1 MLAELPFTMSA
12 SLENGTLVIT
22 LTGEL
27 DFRIRVTLAGQLSEF
42 LAQQPARL
50 IYDLTK
56 VPYIDAGSLHLLMQ
70 AARHTPHK
78 PVLVDPA
85 PIVVRL
91 LQITGLDTKCT
102 VIRMRH
108 DDAWRSRDTPG
119 GWRAGADAP

>member
-27 DFRIRVTLAGQLSEF
+27 DFRIRATLAEQLSES

-56 VPYIDAGSLHLLMQ
+56 VPYIDAGSLYLLMQ
-70 AARHTPHK
+70 AARRTPHK
-78 PVLVDPA
+78 PVLVGPA
-85 PIVVRL
+85 RIVARL
-91 LQITGLDTKCT
+91 LHITGLDSNCT
-102 VIRMRH
+102 VIDERH
-108 DDAWRSRDTPG
+108 A
-119 GWRAGADAP
+119 